1 MKSLTP
7 PVQSVL
13 EMIGNTPLISL
24 DRLTGGKCFAKMEL
38 LNPGG
43 SIKDRIAAAMI
54 KDAIDQGHLKPGME
68 ILEPTSGNTGI
79 ALAMI
84 GRHYG
89 YPVTIVMPE
98 NMSQERQK
106 MIRAFGASLIL
117 TDARSSIDGAVKKAQ
132 ELYRSG
138 GYFMPM
144 QFENPANVKAQE
156 ITAKEALSQI
166 GHPIDIFVSGIGSG
180 GTLQGMS
187 KILLEANPDCKIIA
201 VEPKGVSSLKGDPP
215 GIHAIQG
222 IGDGFI
228 PAILDPAIVSDVIEV
243 SDDDAIHM
251 MHQLASV
258 YGIFAGVSSGANLY
272 GASKAVEKY
281 GKDKTILT
289 VLPDRGERY
298 FSAGVYDKL

>member
-1 MKSLTP
+1 MKSLNP
-7 PVQSVL
+7 PIQSVL
-13 EMIGNTPLISL
+13 EVIGNTPLISL
-24 DRLTGGKCFAKMEL
+24 DQLTGGICFAKMEL

-54 KDAIDQGHLKPGME
+54 QEAIEGGQLKPGME

-84 GRHYG
+84 GRLYG

-106 MIRAFGASLIL
+106 MIRAFGATLIL
-117 TDARSSIDGAVKKAQ
+117 TDAQKSIDGAVQKAR
-132 ELYRSG
+132 ELYQSG
-138 GYFMPM
+138 RYFMPM

-156 ITAKEALSQI
+156 LTAKEALKQI
-166 GHPIDIFVSGIGSG
+166 AGPVDIFISGIGSG
-180 GTLQGMS
+180 GTLQGMG

-228 PAILDPAIVSDVIEV
+228 PEILDPSIVTDIIEV
-243 SDDDAIHM
+243 SDQEAIGM
-251 MHQLASV
+251 SRRLASE

-272 GASKAVEKY
+272 GAAKAVQKY
-281 GKDKTILT
+281 GKDQVILT

-298 FSAGVYDKL
+298 FSAGVYD